1 MTKRAAVAAAAT
13 IAAVAVAPAVADA
26 HGLVGRQDLPIA
38 AWQVVWAAAI
48 VLAAS
53 FWALGALWREAR
65 LQEPREKPMFRIP
78 CAVDVVLGAIGVA
91 WFAIVVYA
99 GLAGSDLGTANLAP
113 TAIYVV
119 FWVGVPVA
127 SVLFGDVFRAV
138 NPWRSVA
145 LAARAIAP
153 SGRWRTRAYPD
164 WLGRWPAVVGLVC
177 FAWLELAYADKT
189 NPHTLAILALAYAA
203 IQLAG
208 MALFGIDAWSERAD
222 AFGVYFNMFSRLA
235 ALVRR
240 DGVVQRRPVLSGAPG
255 WPLVAGSTTFLAVT
269 IGTTTFD
276 GLSVGPLWAS
286 LRPDLLDL
294 FGGGTA
300 GGELASTVGLL
311 ACIGLVAGFYRL
323 GVLGMQTVGRGH
335 EARELAGRF
344 THSLIPIGFAYL
356 LAHYFSLL
364 IYQGQAMA
372 YLISDPLGNGS
383 DLFGTAGNAIS
394 YPIQGA
400 IPYVQ
405 VGALICGHVAGLVLA
420 HDRALTIY
428 KDAREAA
435 RSQYWMLVVMVGF
448 TSLGLW
454 LLFGI
459 GKR

>member
-1 MTKRAAVAAAAT
+1 
-13 IAAVAVAPAVADA
+13 
-26 HGLVGRQDLPIA
+26 
-38 AWQVVWAAAI
+38 VWAAAI

-53 FWALGALWREAR
+53 FWALSALWKTSL
-65 LQEPREKPMFRIP
+65 LQEPREKRLFRIP
-78 CAVDVVLGAIGVA
+78 RAVDVVFGALGVA

-99 GLAGSDLGTANLAP
+99 GLAGSSVGTANLAP

-138 NPWRSVA
+138 NPWRSIAVA
-145 LAARAIAP
+145 LQAVTPDAWW
-153 SGRWRTRAYPD
+153 GRLSYPER
-164 WLGRWPAVVGLVC
+164 LGRWPAAVGLGC
-177 FAWLELAYADKT
+177 FGWLELAYSDKD
-189 NPHTLAILALAYAA
+189 NPKTLAILALIYLG

-208 MALFGIDAWSERAD
+208 MVAFGIETWSERAD
-222 AFGVYFNMFSRLA
+222 PFGVYFNMFSRLA
-235 ALVRR
+235 VLVRR
-240 DGVVQRRPVLSGAPG
+240 DGVLHRRTFLSGAPA
-255 WPLVAGSTTFLAVT
+255 WLVMPGSVGFLAVA

-286 LRPDLLDL
+286 LRPDLVDL
-294 FGGGTA
+294 FGEGTA
-300 GGELASTVGLL
+300 GGELAATVGLL
-311 ACIGLVAGFYRL
+311 ACIGIIAGFYRL
-323 GVLGMQTVGRGH
+323 GVMGMQTVGRGH
-335 EARELAGRF
+335 DARELAGRF
-344 THSLIPIGFAYL
+344 VHSLIPIGFAYL

-383 DLFGTAGNAIS
+383 DLFGTANNGIS

-405 VGALICGHVAGLVLA
+405 VGALICGHVAGLILA

-428 KDAREAA
+428 RDAREAA

-454 LLFGI
+454 LLSVI
-459 GKR
+459 GAR